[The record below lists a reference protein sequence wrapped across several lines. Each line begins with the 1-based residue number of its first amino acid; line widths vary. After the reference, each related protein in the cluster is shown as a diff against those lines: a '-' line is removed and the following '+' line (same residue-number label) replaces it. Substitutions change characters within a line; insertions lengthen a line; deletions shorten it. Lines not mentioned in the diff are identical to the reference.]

1 MIFEVEL
8 KLSTYHCYNFQ
19 DKENLYFVMEYV
31 PGGDLMSKLIKDEKF
46 SEDLARYV
54 TQSINC
60 FDVDEHQ
67 SSL

>member
-1 MIFEVEL
+1 M
-8 KLSTYHCYNFQ
+8 STYFFHYFQ

-54 TQSINC
+54 TQNINC
-60 FDVDEHQ
+60 FNVDKYV
-67 SSL
+67 SISIDSI